1 MEINGYLQVVQMVP
15 RVSAGFPSVLPCN
28 LDASHAV

>member
-1 MEINGYLQVVQMVP
+1 MEINGYLQVGQTV
-15 RVSAGFPSVLPCN
+15 RGVSAGSPPVLQCN